1 MSFGKQFVS
10 AVLAEKS
17 VSNLLQFGAIDHLF
31 KASEQPIYEFVREF
45 VKKYQALPTPDT
57 VELHTGE
64 TLIPHAEPSSYYHD
78 LMVARHVEFQL
89 RKGMKAAND
98 LLLPEN
104 GKDADGALA
113 QLTELV
119 MSLVAEKHQK
129 QVVDFREAYEL
140 VIPDFVAKYHTK
152 EQMGLHFGWP
162 KVDEMTGG
170 LVVGDV
176 ASFVGRP
183 AAGKTWQ
190 MLYSALHG
198 WEAAG
203 QRFMET
209 GEEPDSDQSRLF
221 VSMEM
226 GVLPI
231 SQRLAAMKAHAPAAG
246 LKKGALSSKML
257 KAVKDGLTEIKGYP
271 HPFYVVDG
279 NLAATVEDLW
289 MLARQLKPA
298 AIFIDG
304 AYLVKHPTERDRFRR
319 VAENADLIKQE
330 LAALAPTVCSWQ
342 FARTANKKNKK
353 KGEKVDLDDIGY
365 TDAIGQVSSL
375 VMGLFEEE
383 SVETLKQRRV
393 EILKGR
399 NGEVGSFSTKWDFQ
413 TMDFSQIVEEAP
425 EDLQFF

>member
-1 MSFGKQFVS
+1 MSFGKMFVS

-17 VSNLLQFGAIDHLF
+17 VSSLLQFGAIDHLF
-31 KASEQPIYEFVREF
+31 KASEEPVYQFVREF
-45 VKKYQALPTPDT
+45 VKQYQSLPTPET

-64 TLIPHAEPSSYYHD
+64 TLIPHTEPSAYYHD
-78 LMVARHVEFQL
+78 LMVARHVEFTL
-89 RKGMKAAND
+89 RQGMKKAND

-104 GKDADGALA
+104 KDADAALA
-113 QLTELV
+113 HLTELV
-119 MSLVAEKHQK
+119 MELVAEKHQK
-129 QVVDFREAYEL
+129 QVMDFREAYDL
-140 VIPDFVAKYHTK
+140 VIQDFKSKHYVQD
-152 EQMGLHFGWP
+152 QMGLHLGWP

-170 LVVGDV
+170 LVTGDV
-176 ASFVGRP
+176 ASMVGRP

-190 MLYSALHG
+190 MLFAAMHG
-198 WEAAG
+198 WQLAG
-203 QRFMET
+203 KKFLET
-209 GEEPDSDQSRLF
+209 GEQPDTDQSRMF

-231 SQRLAAMKAHAPAAG
+231 SQRLAAMQVHHSASNIKKGKLGTVGINALKGG
-246 LKKGALSSKML
+246 LK
-257 KAVKDGLTEIKGYP
+257 EIKGYP

-342 FARTANKKNKK
+342 FARSANKKNKK
-353 KGEKVDLDDIGY
+353 KGEKADLDDIGY

-383 SVETLKQRRV
+383 SVETIKQRRV

-399 NGEVGSFSTKWDFQ
+399 NGEVGSFTTNWNFD
-413 TMDFSQIVEEAP
+413 TMDFTQIVDEAP